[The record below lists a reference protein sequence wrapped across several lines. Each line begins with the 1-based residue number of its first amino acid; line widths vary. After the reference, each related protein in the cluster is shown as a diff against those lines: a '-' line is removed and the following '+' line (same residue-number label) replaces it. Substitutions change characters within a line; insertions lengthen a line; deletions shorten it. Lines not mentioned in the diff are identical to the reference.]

1 MAILYCCLRWCLGEN
16 FSFVWAWLQCRC
28 SDQNSTV
35 QLRSVQSGSVQP
47 QWYQTM
53 SSDYDFRRWLQAM
66 SSDYV
71 MLTGLV
77 SALRFQATSMGRW
90 CVENWRAAVKGLRA
104 LQLAVPLEYASTLK
118 VRSATSWCATQ
129 YWAWTE
135 YCDSTTI
142 VLQQSVHGPECDI
155 PESDMTVLLVTVL
168 VSTNSGLMGHRVTE
182 LVGVGHCDWGL
193 VERALL
199 LGVLRSNGVS

>member
-1 MAILYCCLRWCLGEN
+1 
-16 FSFVWAWLQCRC
+16 
-28 SDQNSTV
+28 
-35 QLRSVQSGSVQP
+35 
-47 QWYQTM
+47 M

-142 VLQQSVHGPECDI
+142 VLRQSVHGPECDI